1 MYILYILYIHTV
13 LTVHKYVVIMPFIHT
28 FEHRFTEVLDGMHID
43 PIEKTLIINRF
54 VHLVTATRRNSSW
67 ITILFLAFT
76 NMITIGGVIIV
87 AFLTLEKVALFGEQ
101 VSQALFWTSLT
112 LSISV
117 TIANKLLYSFNIAKK
132 YLFNG
137 VLLAKYESEGWLFL
151 AGTGR
156 YNLDMPSRTRL
167 FLDRVEK
174 IYIKSIEI
182 MTTMD
187 GATTGKDPQTRPE
200 DVSRT
205 ATTNG
210 GPNSEIYALH
220 TSDTINDSILA
231 TGTRHPVTVTVKQPE
246 DNIQ

>member
-1 MYILYILYIHTV
+1 
-13 LTVHKYVVIMPFIHT
+13 MPLIHT
-28 FEHRFTEVLDGMHID
+28 FEQRFTEVLDGLHID

-101 VSQALFWTSLT
+101 VSLALFWTSLT

-156 YNLDMPSRTRL
+156 YNLDMPGRTRL
-167 FLDRVEK
+167 FLDRIEK

-187 GATTGKDPQTRPE
+187 GATANKEPQPTRPE
-200 DVSRT
+200 DGTRPPV
-205 ATTNG
+205 TNG
-210 GPNSEIYALH
+210 TSNSEIYTLH
-220 TSDTINDSILA
+220 TAENINDSILA
-231 TGTRHPVTVTVKQPE
+231 TGTRHSVTVPVKPPD